1 MARLKSGD
9 FIELI
14 QRVHSL
20 QRRTASPEEAEEE
33 YRSVRT
39 DLAVEATELYR
50 QSTGVEEIPGA
61 RIETRR
67 TENAS
72 VTRTT
77 VLTPQAAQALGKLP
91 GNYVTIES
99 ESLRTHNRDAQEEV
113 GELLAE
119 EIGRFMTRLEEED
132 TVLLVGLGNWDA
144 TPDALGPRTIH
155 HALITRHL
163 FKVAPPELRGGLR
176 PVCGIAPGVLGITGM
191 ETGEIVKGIV
201 ERIRPAMVIAIDAL
215 AARNT
220 KRICAT
226 IQISD
231 TGIHPGSG
239 LGNKRV
245 GITPESLGIPVIA
258 IGVPTVVHAA
268 TIVTDA
274 LDRYWEM
281 QNEDGDGDNAGRV
294 RENAAQARFPNLA
307 VDPRDIL
314 HPHTPSNAEAVDGT
328 GVVADGQVPRRFPLT
343 PDMLQRFLDE
353 ILSPLLG
360 PLVVTPKEIDVV
372 IEDVARILAGGINV
386 ALHPKVDVDEMLKYL
401 Q

>member
-1 MARLKSGD
+1 MANVRQRD
-9 FIELI
+9 FRDLIE
-14 QRVHSL
+14 RVHSL
-20 QRRTASPEEAEEE
+20 ERRSRFPEEAEGE

-50 QSTGVEEIPGA
+50 ESTGKQDIPGA
-61 RIETRR
+61 RIETHK
-67 TENAS
+67 TDSATI
-72 VTRTT
+72 TRTT
-77 VLTPQAAQALGKLP
+77 VLTPQAARALGKLP
-91 GNYVTIES
+91 GSYVTVET

-113 GELLAE
+113 GQTLADELSRFL
-119 EIGRFMTRLEEED
+119 GRLREDD

-201 ERIRPAMVIAIDAL
+201 EHVRPATVMVIDAL

-220 KRICAT
+220 GRICST
-226 IQISD
+226 IQISN

-239 LGNKRV
+239 LGNKRT
-245 GITPESLGIPVIA
+245 GITPDTLGVPVLA

-274 LDRYWEM
+274 LARYWEM
-281 QNEDGDGDNAGRV
+281 QDQDGDTA
-294 RENAAQARFPNLA
+294 RENDGQAGFEPAFRGLTVN
-307 VDPRDIL
+307 PRDIL
-314 HPHTPSNAEAVDGT
+314 EPGSPAVARKDSATAAEAEKP
-328 GVVADGQVPRRFPLT
+328 ASFPLT
-343 PDMLQRFLDE
+343 PATQQRFLDE
-353 ILSPLLG
+353 ILSPMLG
-360 PLVVTPKEIDVV
+360 PMVVTPKEIDVI
-372 IEDVARILAGGINV
+372 IEDVARVLAGGINV
-386 ALHPKVDVDEMLKYL
+386 ALHPTVDVEEMLKYL